1 MADGPDADA
10 GGRPDSVAREACDE
24 LIGELLGMAHGDSD
38 GGELEGLED
47 APPNRRVELLGRAL
61 WDVFSSNH
69 TVVGPEGRPCD
80 LGSFRASAGF
90 IADAANRL
98 HLQLDR
104 EYGYLDF
111 YMGAALVADR
121 DRLVPVYR
129 GIFERLRERGCD
141 WRYSFPRLHLV
152 RLSSGPASDDDPG
165 QSGYLS
171 YDPGDAVRT
180 ELSAGEEERE
190 LGSLQ
195 EEIERRNTEAVR
207 RARHE
212 PLPPAVAAYREVY
225 GRLPEG
231 WPHPDM

>member
-1 MADGPDADA
+1 MADGHDPDT
-10 GGRPDSVAREACDE
+10 GGRSDPLGREACDE
-24 LIGELLGMAHGDSD
+24 LIGELLRMAHRDPD
-38 GGELEGLED
+38 GCGLEGLDD
-47 APPNRRVELLGRAL
+47 APPSRRVELLGRAL
-61 WDVFSSNH
+61 WDVFSRNH

-98 HLQLDR
+98 HPPPGR
-104 EYGYLDF
+104 KYGYLDF
-111 YMGAALVADR
+111 YMGAALVQDG
-121 DRLVPVYR
+121 DRLLPVYR
-129 GIFERLRERGCD
+129 WIFERLQERGCD

-152 RLSSGPASDDDPG
+152 RLSSGFGSDDDPREP
-165 QSGYLS
+165 GYLT
-171 YDPGDAVRT
+171 YDPSDAVRAD
-180 ELSAGEEERE
+180 LSVGEEERE
-190 LGSLQ
+190 LRSLR
-195 EEIERRNTEAVR
+195 EEIERRNAEAVR